1 LFKSL
6 KSGLAKV
13 FANQKIDQNT
23 IRDFEDLLITS
34 DVDVE
39 TSELITSKLA
49 NEKFSNAPS
58 LEEIQSSLS
67 KIINEIVS
75 TNIKKIDY
83 RNNTKP
89 YVILMVGVNGS
100 GKTTIIRLL
109 CRLYEPQSGQILID
123 DIDIKD
129 IPIATLRNM
138 LGVVLQDTFIFSGN
152 VADNLKLNS
161 NVDNLELENLCNE
174 LGLDN
179 LLQKLPEGLNT
190 FLRERGGNLSSG
202 ERQLLSVA
210 RVAIRNPVVL
220 IMDEATAFM
229 DPSTEATLQKDLE
242 RILSKRTAL
251 VIAHRLATIE
261 SSDKILVLKGGS
273 LVEEGT
279 HSELRLKKGLYFQLS
294 ELQQKGF
301 VNF

>member
-1 LFKSL
+1 MFNSL

-39 TSELITSKLA
+39 TSELITSKLG

-100 GKTTIIRLL
+100 GKTTTIAKLANQFQQEKKNVLLVAADTFRAAAAEQLNEWADKIGTDFIRDDDKSDPASVVFKSIEYANKNNIDVVIIDTAGRLQNKTDL
-109 CRLYEPQSGQILID
+109 MDQLGKIDRVLKKHDETLPHDSIISIDATTGQNALKQVEEFNKFTKITGIIMTKFDSNAAGGTLVSISNKTKIPILAIGSGEQISDLID
-123 DIDIKD
+123 FDPKQFSTNFIK
-129 IPIATLRNM
+129 N
-138 LGVVLQDTFIFSGN
+138 
-152 VADNLKLNS
+152 
-161 NVDNLELENLCNE
+161 
-174 LGLDN
+174 
-179 LLQKLPEGLNT
+179 
-190 FLRERGGNLSSG
+190 
-202 ERQLLSVA
+202 
-210 RVAIRNPVVL
+210 
-220 IMDEATAFM
+220 
-229 DPSTEATLQKDLE
+229 
-242 RILSKRTAL
+242 
-251 VIAHRLATIE
+251 
-261 SSDKILVLKGGS
+261 
-273 LVEEGT
+273 
-279 HSELRLKKGLYFQLS
+279 
-294 ELQQKGF
+294 
-301 VNF
+301 

>member
-1 LFKSL
+1 MFKSL

-23 IRDFEDLLITS
+23 IQDFEDLLITS

-100 GKTTIIRLL
+100 GKTTTIAKLANQFQQEKKNVLLVAADTFRAAAAEQLNEWADKIGTDFIRDDDKSDPASVVFKSIEYANKNNIDVVIIDTAGRLQNKTDL
-109 CRLYEPQSGQILID
+109 MDQLGKIDRVLKKHDETLPHDSIISIDATTGQNALKQVEEFNKFTKITGIIMTKFDSNAAGGTLVSISNKSKIPILAIGSGEQISDLID
-123 DIDIKD
+123 FD
-129 IPIATLRNM
+129 
-138 LGVVLQDTFIFSGN
+138 
-152 VADNLKLNS
+152 
-161 NVDNLELENLCNE
+161 
-174 LGLDN
+174 
-179 LLQKLPEGLNT
+179 PEQFANN
-190 FLRERGGNLSSG
+190 F
-202 ERQLLSVA
+202 
-210 RVAIRNPVVL
+210 IRN
-220 IMDEATAFM
+220 
-229 DPSTEATLQKDLE
+229 
-242 RILSKRTAL
+242 
-251 VIAHRLATIE
+251 
-261 SSDKILVLKGGS
+261 
-273 LVEEGT
+273 
-279 HSELRLKKGLYFQLS
+279 
-294 ELQQKGF
+294 
-301 VNF
+301 

>member
-83 RNNTKP
+83 KNNAKP

-100 GKTTIIRLL
+100 GKTTTIAKLANQFQKEKKNVLLVAADTFRAAAAEQLNEWADKIGTDFVRDADKSDPASVVYKSIAYANKNNIDVVIIDTAGRLQNKTDL
-109 CRLYEPQSGQILID
+109 MDQLGKIDRVLKKHDETLPHDSIISIDATTGQNALKQVEEFNKFTKITGIIMTKFDSNAAGGTLVSISNKTKIPILAIGSGEQISDLID
-123 DIDIKD
+123 FDPEQFSNNFIK
-129 IPIATLRNM
+129 N
-138 LGVVLQDTFIFSGN
+138 
-152 VADNLKLNS
+152 
-161 NVDNLELENLCNE
+161 
-174 LGLDN
+174 
-179 LLQKLPEGLNT
+179 
-190 FLRERGGNLSSG
+190 
-202 ERQLLSVA
+202 
-210 RVAIRNPVVL
+210 
-220 IMDEATAFM
+220 
-229 DPSTEATLQKDLE
+229 
-242 RILSKRTAL
+242 
-251 VIAHRLATIE
+251 
-261 SSDKILVLKGGS
+261 
-273 LVEEGT
+273 
-279 HSELRLKKGLYFQLS
+279 
-294 ELQQKGF
+294 
-301 VNF
+301 